1 MGLKHL
7 RFAIV
12 NIFDHNGAVHEHH
25 ADSVIKCNDFCLH
38 INFILWVLIYD
49 VSVHKKE
56 VEPEGDYVRLVLRDI
71 LCGVVLLIL
80 FNYLRVIH
88 FFDNDISIFFI
99 RCSFMIVPRVF
110 IALVNYCLLLRLHY
124 N

>member
-1 MGLKHL
+1 VGLEHL
-7 RFAIV
+7 RLAIV

-25 ADSVIKCNDFCLH
+25 TYSVIKCYDFCLH

-49 VSVHKKE
+49 VSVHEKE
-56 VEPEGDYVRLVLRDI
+56 VEPEGNYVRLVLRDI
-71 LCGVVLLIL
+71 LCVIVLLIL

-88 FFDNDISIFFI
+88 FFHNDISIFFI
-99 RCSFMIVPRVF
+99 GCSFISVPRVL